1 MEHYELDLEF
11 KIELTY
17 QVSSLWSDV
26 ARQLKVTFDKQYCY
40 SGETERQRF
49 AQEAAYLFFYM
60 MTDQQQDEMLG
71 LLVGERYDIDLPC
84 DDGEESEDE

>member
-1 MEHYELDLEF
+1 MQDYELDLEF

-17 QVSSLWSDV
+17 QVNSMWSDV

-49 AQEAAYLFFYM
+49 AQEAAYLFYYM
-60 MTDQQQDEMLG
+60 MTDKQQDEMLG
-71 LLVGERYDIDLPC
+71 LLVGERYDIDLPS
-84 DDGEESEDE
+84 DDEEAEDEC